1 MKKAILM
8 LAVAG
13 ALAGCAGLKFQW
25 SASYQTENLAEDLRR
40 ARAAEKAP

>member
-8 LAVAG
+8 LALAN

-25 SASYQTENLAEDLRR
+25 SAAYQTENLAADLRN

>member
-8 LAVAG
+8 LALAS

-25 SASYQTENLAEDLRR
+25 SASYQTENLVEDLRN
-40 ARAAEKAP
+40 ARSAENEP